1 MTQLGIKP
9 QALHVKSSAATVRKQ
24 PLPLNNIKCYKFT
37 SFSYFF
43 RWNRTELYTKPKLWL
58 TSRLNL
64 FLFYIFSCFILNLLY
79 QRKIGKQL
87 WLPVIGFWN
96 SLTFPRKNVLLISDQ
111 INWIDIFTNKSPKRK
126 VSSFVIIKR
135 TEKRWITS
143 HFPNISFS
151 SDFSPRFKFPWLKAK
166 SPDIQLTSTGLA
178 LIIKKFIFLRQFPDL
193 QQPWQWNTA
202 IISSFF
208 DQVPS

>member
-1 MTQLGIKP
+1 MTYFQ
-9 QALHVKSSAATVRKQ
+9 VES
-24 PLPLNNIKCYKFT
+24 LPV
-37 SFSYFF
+37 
-43 RWNRTELYTKPKLWL
+43 LY
-58 TSRLNL
+58 L
-64 FLFYIFSCFILNLLY
+64 FLFHSEFALQKEN
-79 QRKIGKQL
+79 RKTIMVVT
-87 WLPVIGFWN
+87 VIGFWN
-96 SLTFPRKNVLLISDQ
+96 SLTFPRKNVRLISDQ
-111 INWIDIFTNKSPKRK
+111 INWIDIFANKSPKRK

-135 TEKRWITS
+135 TKKRWTTS

-178 LIIKKFIFLRQFPDL
+178 LIMKKFIFLRQFPDL

>member
-1 MTQLGIKP
+1 MTYFQ
-9 QALHVKSSAATVRKQ
+9 VE
-24 PLPLNNIKCYKFT
+24 PLPV
-37 SFSYFF
+37 
-43 RWNRTELYTKPKLWL
+43 LY
-58 TSRLNL
+58 L
-64 FLFYIFSCFILNLLY
+64 FLFHSEFAL
-79 QRKIGKQL
+79 QKEHRKTFTVAK
-87 WLPVIGFWN
+87 VIGSWN
-96 SLTFPRKNVLLISDQ
+96 SLTFPRKNVILISDQ

-135 TEKRWITS
+135 TEKGWTAS

-166 SPDIQLTSTGLA
+166 SPDIHLTSTDLA
-178 LIIKKFIFLRQFPDL
+178 LIMEKLNFLRQFADL

>member
-1 MTQLGIKP
+1 MKQNWIIHQTQAMTYFQ
-9 QALHVKSSAATVRKQ
+9 VES
-24 PLPLNNIKCYKFT
+24 LPV
-37 SFSYFF
+37 
-43 RWNRTELYTKPKLWL
+43 LY
-58 TSRLNL
+58 L
-64 FLFYIFSCFILNLLY
+64 FLFHSEFALQKEN
-79 QRKIGKQL
+79 RKTIMVAT
-87 WLPVIGFWN
+87 VIGVWN
-96 SLTFPRKNVLLISDQ
+96 SLTFPRKKRHINLWPNQLNWHFHKQ
-111 INWIDIFTNKSPKRK
+111 ITKKES
-126 VSSFVIIKR
+126 VIIKR

-178 LIIKKFIFLRQFPDL
+178 LIMKKFIFLRQFPDL

>member
-1 MTQLGIKP
+1 MTYFQ
-9 QALHVKSSAATVRKQ
+9 VES
-24 PLPLNNIKCYKFT
+24 LPV
-37 SFSYFF
+37 
-43 RWNRTELYTKPKLWL
+43 LY
-58 TSRLNL
+58 L
-64 FLFYIFSCFILNLLY
+64 FLFHSEFALQKEN
-79 QRKIGKQL
+79 RKTIMVAT
-87 WLPVIGFWN
+87 VIGVWN
-96 SLTFPRKNVLLISDQ
+96 SLTFPRKNVILISDQ

-178 LIIKKFIFLRQFPDL
+178 LIMKKFIFLRQFPDL

>member
-1 MTQLGIKP
+1 MTYFQ
-9 QALHVKSSAATVRKQ
+9 VES
-24 PLPLNNIKCYKFT
+24 LPV
-37 SFSYFF
+37 
-43 RWNRTELYTKPKLWL
+43 LY
-58 TSRLNL
+58 L
-64 FLFYIFSCFILNLLY
+64 FLFHSEFALQKEN
-79 QRKIGKQL
+79 RKTIMVAT
-87 WLPVIGFWN
+87 VIGFWN
-96 SLTFPRKNVLLISDQ
+96 SLTFPWKNVILISDQ
-111 INWIDIFTNKSPKRK
+111 INWIDIFTNKSPKGK
-126 VSSFVIIKR
+126 CHHLSIIKR

-178 LIIKKFIFLRQFPDL
+178 LIMKKFIFLRQFPDL

>member
-1 MTQLGIKP
+1 MTYFQ
-9 QALHVKSSAATVRKQ
+9 VES
-24 PLPLNNIKCYKFT
+24 LPV
-37 SFSYFF
+37 
-43 RWNRTELYTKPKLWL
+43 LY
-58 TSRLNL
+58 L
-64 FLFYIFSCFILNLLY
+64 FLFHSEFALQKEN
-79 QRKIGKQL
+79 RKTIMVAT
-87 WLPVIGFWN
+87 VIGFWN
-96 SLTFPRKNVLLISDQ
+96 SLTFPRKNVILISDQ

-126 VSSFVIIKR
+126 VLSFVIIKR

-178 LIIKKFIFLRQFPDL
+178 LIMKKFIFLRQFPDL

>member
-1 MTQLGIKP
+1 MTYFQ
-9 QALHVKSSAATVRKQ
+9 VES
-24 PLPLNNIKCYKFT
+24 LPV
-37 SFSYFF
+37 
-43 RWNRTELYTKPKLWL
+43 LY
-58 TSRLNL
+58 L
-64 FLFYIFSCFILNLLY
+64 FLFHSEFALQKEN
-79 QRKIGKQL
+79 RKTIMVAA
-87 WLPVIGFWN
+87 VIGFWN
-96 SLTFPRKNVLLISDQ
+96 SLTFPRKNVILISDQ

-178 LIIKKFIFLRQFPDL
+178 LIMKKFIFLRQFPDL

>member
-1 MTQLGIKP
+1 MTYFQ
-9 QALHVKSSAATVRKQ
+9 VES
-24 PLPLNNIKCYKFT
+24 LPV
-37 SFSYFF
+37 
-43 RWNRTELYTKPKLWL
+43 LY
-58 TSRLNL
+58 L
-64 FLFYIFSCFILNLLY
+64 FLFHSEFALQKEN
-79 QRKIGKQL
+79 RKTIMVAT
-87 WLPVIGFWN
+87 VIGVWN
-96 SLTFPRKNVLLISDQ
+96 SLTFPRKNVILISDQ

-178 LIIKKFIFLRQFPDL
+178 LIMKKFIFLRQFPDL

-202 IISSFF
+202 IISPFF